1 MEATVTN
8 KRLHIILR
16 HPMQLCRRAGLFPVE
31 GLDKETITKL
41 RFNMS
46 TVYALYHVATLVSQ
60 MTLACLSIYYF
71 FKNDLKLNNLKNL
84 LFYTTGLIS
93 AFLLLKL
100 AKNWP
105 RLIRRASH
113 IEQLVAE
120 VQQDTGKGWKQD
132 KIVYGVMLLALLEH
146 VLSITFQMKLVMH
159 CNHDFKIDLNLI
171 KNYFIR
177 TTPVVFGITT
187 YTEWKATLYEIAN
200 LQATFLW
207 NITDAITMCTSLYLA
222 SYFKDLNKL
231 IKRQEKQN
239 AVNWKEIRVFY
250 SYLVELVNAVDEN
263 MCYLILMSFFTNLFF
278 ICIQLYYLTKY
289 DDSVFEGCDIHHDQ
303 NRIKLVF
310 DSWEHTL
317 YYAFSFIFL
326 FTRAS
331 VTSLLAANINTLAQ
345 QPLIVLQNVSP
356 SEYTIDVQRFIRQIR
371 YTTTALSGLFFYI
384 TRGMIITVSYYY

>member
-71 FKNDLKLNNLKNL
+71 FKNDLRLDNLKNL
-84 LFYTTGLIS
+84 LFYITGLIS

-120 VQQDTGKGWKQD
+120 VQQDTSKGWKQD
-132 KIVYGVMLLALLEH
+132 KIVYGVMLFALLEH
-146 VLSITFQMKLVMH
+146 ILSITFQMKLVMH

-187 YTEWKATLYEIAN
+187 YTEWKAILYEIAN

-222 SYFKDLNKL
+222 SYFQDLNKL
-231 IKRQEKQN
+231 IERQEKQN

-278 ICIQLYYLTKY
+278 ICIQLYYLTK
-289 DDSVFEGCDIHHDQ
+289 
-303 NRIKLVF
+303 VF

-371 YTTTALSGLFFYI
+371 YTTTALSGLFFYV
-384 TRGMIITVSYYY
+384 TRGMIITVSYS